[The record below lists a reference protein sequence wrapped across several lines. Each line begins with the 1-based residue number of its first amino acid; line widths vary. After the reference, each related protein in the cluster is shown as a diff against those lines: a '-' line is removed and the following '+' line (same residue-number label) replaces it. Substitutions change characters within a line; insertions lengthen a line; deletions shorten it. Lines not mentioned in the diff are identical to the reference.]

1 MSSTGKWIALNFGI
15 EGRGKVSHWS
25 LLTLPRGS
33 EGKGGQDSG
42 ERSIEEHTE
51 RGWGREGGR
60 RKGEGER
67 EREGKRDFRKMQERM
82 RREKRVGARP
92 QFAAWLA
99 PCTVVSGRW
108 ERQSSQGHLKLS
120 KEQTDKKPGSEV
132 CE

>member
-1 MSSTGKWIALNFGI
+1 MKVGARSAIGVCLHSQEALKAKVVKILGNVPLKSTQAGERCG
-15 EGRGKVSHWS
+15 ERGK
-25 LLTLPRGS
+25 
-33 EGKGGQDSG
+33 
-42 ERSIEEHTE
+42 
-51 RGWGREGGR
+51 EGGG
-60 RKGEGER
+60 RKGEGEEER
-67 EREGKRDFRKMQERM
+67 EREGKRDCRKMQERM

-120 KEQTDKKPGSEV
+120 KEQTDKKSGSED